1 MKYSTLVLALFLNT
15 VEASKLN
22 AVEATSCPS
31 DSESKLK
38 IVAKALSSDDGL
50 SCGCNTCPCGNAKV
64 EAKSDA
70 KSVKKVVT
78 KAIKKM
84 EEKAEKKEE
93 DKKTIKAI
101 KKVTS

>member
-1 MKYSTLVLALFLNT
+1 MKYSTLVLFLFLNT

-22 AVEATSCPS
+22 AVEAASCPS

-38 IVAKALSSDDGL
+38 IVAKALSNDNGP

-64 EAKSDA
+64 EA